1 MKIFKLI
8 VTIAFTCVGTMIY
21 AQTNEVLDSLFYL
34 NGNVEAVNVT
44 KSTSTEIECTYSEE
58 TMLSVISKSEL
69 WKVRFRSGRVMLCN
83 ELQVGSLAIPK
94 ADSLFYRNGEVTAV
108 TIVRNNNESIEYTFL
123 NEEVMNVV
131 YKVQLA
137 KIKYAN
143 GREEKCS
150 DFLKVKVITDESQW
164 EDVIITYNVD
174 DVKGLEKVGE
184 LSKASGWGGQLAAGK
199 GYNNAIKRLQKEAAS
214 MGCGLILIQGAVNMA
229 NTQFGAGTRVNAS
242 AYRILAA
249 ENQNPSQIPAG
260 FAGKS
265 SFEQKQMARKYC
277 LEILE
282 DIENYQID
290 SARSKFKEFEQ
301 GWNEL
306 GLKDSTTEAYIK
318 QIRQKLQ

>member
-1 MKIFKLI
+1 MNYFKLLLASML
-8 VTIAFTCVGTMIY
+8 VYSGTMIY

-44 KSTSTEIECTYSEE
+44 KTTSTDIECTYPEE
-58 TMLSVISKSEL
+58 TMLSVINKSEL
-69 WKVRFRSGRVMLCN
+69 WKVRFHSGRVMICN
-83 ELQVGSLAIPK
+83 EPQVGSSAMPK
-94 ADSLFYRNGEVTAV
+94 ADSLFYRNGEVAAV
-108 TIVRNNNESIEYTFL
+108 NIVRSNGETIEYTFL
-123 NEEVMNVV
+123 NEDVVNVV

-137 KIKYAN
+137 KIKYTN

-150 DFLKVKVITDESQW
+150 DFLKVKVITNESQW

-214 MGCGLILIQGAVNMA
+214 MGCGLILIQGAVNMV

-242 AYRILAA
+242 AYRIPAL
-249 ENQNPSQIPAG
+249 ENQSQITVG

-265 SFEQKQMARKYC
+265 LFEQKQMARKYC
-277 LEILE
+277 LEILD
-282 DIENYQID
+282 DIENNKMD
-290 SARSKFKEFEQ
+290 SARSRF
-301 GWNEL
+301 GEL
-306 GLKDSTTEAYIK
+306 EPYLDVKDSAVEAYIK
-318 QIRQKLQ
+318 QIRQRLL